1 MTTARGRSRIIPLLV
16 IGGPTA
22 TGKTDLAVRVARAVG
37 GEIISADSMQ
47 IYRGL
52 DIGVAKPTAAQRAA
66 ARFHLV
72 DFVAPDDPY
81 TVADFQRDARRA
93 ILEAFG
99 RGALPILCG
108 GTGLYL
114 RAVLE
119 HFAFPAAE
127 APRRQE
133 VRKALERELA
143 AVGSEEMHRRLEA
156 ADPHAAARIAP
167 GDARRIT
174 RALEVLALSGA
185 PPSSLRRVDEN
196 PPVQYNRVYH
206 VLTRPRPDLYRAIE
220 ARVDDMI
227 AAGWLDEVAWLRAQ
241 GCGPALQSMQ
251 AIGYRHLLQCL
262 MDNENGGRPADPEP
276 VIATIKRDTR
286 RFAKRQ
292 LTWFRREVGARW
304 LHWADEAEFDSVARL
319 VVRDAQ
325 RLCDDCGLPGARPGR

>member
-1 MTTARGRSRIIPLLV
+1 MSTARRRCRVVPLLV

-22 TGKTDLAVRVARAVG
+22 TRKTDLALRVARAVG

-52 DIGVAKPTAAQRAA
+52 NIGVAKPGAAQRAA

-72 DFVAPDDPY
+72 DFVAPDEPY

-93 ILEAFG
+93 IVEALG

-119 HFAFPAAE
+119 HFAFPPAA
-127 APRRQE
+127 PHRQRE
-133 VRKALERELA
+133 VREALERELA
-143 AVGSEEMHRRLEA
+143 AVGGEAMHRRLAA
-156 ADPHAAARIAP
+156 ADPQAAARIAP

-174 RALEVLALSGA
+174 RALEVLALCGA
-185 PPSSLRRVDEN
+185 PAGNLPRVDEN
-196 PPVQYNRVYH
+196 PAVQYNRSYH
-206 VLTRPRPDLYRAIE
+206 VLSRPRPDLYRDIE
-220 ARVDDMI
+220 GRVDDMV
-227 AAGWLDEVAWLRAQ
+227 AAGWLEEVAWLRAQ
-241 GCGPALQSMQ
+241 GYGPALQSMQ
-251 AIGYRHLLQCL
+251 AIGYRDLLRWL
-262 MDNENGGRPADPEP
+262 MDNQTGGRGAVPEQ

-304 LHWADEAEFDSVARL
+304 LQWADDADFETVVRL
-319 VVRDAQ
+319 VIRDAQ
-325 RLCDDCGLPGARPGR
+325 RLRDEAGPPGAVFSR